1 MRMRMSSLSALLGL
15 FLVPL
20 LTFANPGND
29 CVRHPE
35 NPNCVVRV
43 PEHWGVVESLS
54 FYALVLIAFWL
65 LIRLGVLFRNA
76 KA

>member
-1 MRMRMSSLSALLGL
+1 MRMSSLSALLGL

-43 PEHWGVVESLS
+43 PEQWGVVESLS